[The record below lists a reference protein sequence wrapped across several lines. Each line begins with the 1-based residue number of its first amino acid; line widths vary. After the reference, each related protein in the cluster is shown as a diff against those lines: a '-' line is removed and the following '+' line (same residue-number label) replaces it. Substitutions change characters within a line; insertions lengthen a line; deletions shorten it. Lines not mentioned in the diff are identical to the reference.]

1 MFNINLKKSIVMG
14 AILFCS
20 FLSTAAESSSLEI
33 NETIETLI
41 HPSYKLMKGQFYCI
55 KCDDDKCVKIPCPE

>member
-1 MFNINLKKSIVMG
+1 MFNINFKKSIVMG
-14 AILFCS
+14 TILFCS

-41 HPSYKLMKGQFYCI
+41 HPSYKLMKG
-55 KCDDDKCVKIPCPE
+55 